1 MVEDR
6 ALRKHRRMSS
16 TPSLTMDMFSMEE
29 LEEAASDVLFDD
41 THLAEFADANPDLA
55 EQMLR
60 AAHSQMLLE
69 VAKARHEQKSDSLFA
84 AVVENA
90 PRYLK
95 QLRMQQRALKE
106 LAAHNKDA
114 PIADTTAKM
123 TGGRRRPKRTRD

>member
-1 MVEDR
+1 
-6 ALRKHRRMSS
+6 
-16 TPSLTMDMFSMEE
+16 
-29 LEEAASDVLFDD
+29 
-41 THLAEFADANPDLA
+41 
-55 EQMLR
+55 
-60 AAHSQMLLE
+60 MLLE

-123 TGGRRRPKRTRD
+123 TGGRRRLRICEYTIAMQPSLRWILNRYGAPNATFTKIAGTAATRVGPRRSGAPGSLVDLVENLAI